1 MLLDRYRIILILG
14 LFTMATLSLFSQSYS
29 DNDSEKIDQILEEIS
44 QTEQRIQTLVGDW
57 KDEIKSI
64 QEQIDKLEIEIN
76 KNRLIWTEEERQKN
90 ESELELLVNRK
101 SEYQWEKFQP
111 GGEFDK
117 VLKLIQKPIEA
128 KLNEALEKMSE
139 EERFDMLIR
148 VNK

>member
-57 KDEIKSI
+57 KDEIKSM

-90 ESELELLVNRK
+90 ESEFELLVNRK
-101 SEYQWEKFQP
+101 SEYQCEKFQP
-111 GGEFDK
+111 GCEFDK
-117 VLKLIQKPIEA
+117 VLKLIQKPIDA

-148 VNK
+148 VNM